1 MVLIMG
7 IILGARGDCYRL
19 KLENSSIDTKNVWG
33 GRAERGKV
41 TRSILNGQLGTYL
54 SILLAPTLLIRFL
67 FALSACPSP
76 LGAWPLGWPHPVL
89 RVGLRQPPY
98 PRPRGGPS
106 SHITLTSPK
115 SPYAYLAAGPCRG
128 RPPQKI
134 KQVTCRGQCQN
145 QTEV

>member
-1 MVLIMG
+1 MG
-7 IILGARGDCYRL
+7 PAPLACSLRCGLPGEPETWPRLRALGIVY
-19 KLENSSIDTKNVWG
+19 SP
-33 GRAERGKV
+33 
-41 TRSILNGQLGTYL
+41 L

-145 QTEV
+145 RTEV